1 MKFRKMRLLLAAVSL
16 AILLPAVVSAQW
28 PQINRTLDQ
37 GNLWDTFTNRHYGG
51 VNQALTWPGG
61 WWTTDANDRQNLA
74 NFKGFVIGAKDV
86 RDPQYPAVLWPY
98 MVGMRDGH
106 NDGETGSD
114 TLAAPPDPLTP
125 ANGTKILFRGR
136 LVRRLFRQAYPAV
149 SVDGVASTRHIH
161 FAVDGPAGFT
171 VPAVDEEFQ
180 KDYIDPNIP
189 ADIMLET
196 MSWTRM
202 GVSPNRT
209 VYSFVDRRND
219 DYMFWH
225 WRLINN
231 GLWSDTGA
239 RTIAQYGGVHDT
251 VRAVMMS
258 LMFQWDRAARGG
270 NRTASNG
277 QDHSDT
283 IWNYYGV
290 DYDGAKTEDMRLV
303 WVRDGDQD
311 ASIYNAPSGKQDD
324 YGDPDP
330 VTGALLSARD
340 AGLMF
345 LHWDRSTADRRDD
358 PAQPMTVGWGEG
370 GGDTDENI
378 RTTIEGHEAKYN
390 QMRFGYEYFGTYY
403 PGDVL
408 DTPARGAHPYG
419 GSWIK
424 ASNDPAVSE
433 TYWPGQVLGLDNQVT
448 EVEQQCG
455 LGPVDIPPNDT
466 LNGLFATAVTG
477 LDLPYARQIGESW
490 FAGNLSDAEKNTI
503 LNTCKDSVF
512 KVMRQAKSVYESA
525 TFPDGQGG
533 QRFAS
538 TTEELAVAI
547 NSAIAAGRLALSPP
561 APASFAV
568 VAGPSKVSTY
578 WTLNTTT
585 GSSIAG
591 WRLYRAEGDFKGD
604 SVWTKIYD
612 GPADVLGYCDK
623 AVTAGFSYYYYLTT
637 YDAAGNESGMHC
649 RTSVPAIPL
658 AGDGVG
664 ILDADRVLR
673 FALDQNA
680 PNPFNPTTTIRFS
693 VAAAGPTR
701 LDIYST
707 NGQIIRT
714 LVNGTVT
721 AGTNSVQWDGK
732 DTMGRPVASGTYLY
746 RLTNGQNTSVRRM
759 VLVR

>member
-1 MKFRKMRLLLAAVSL
+1 MRSGKMRLVVAAMSL
-16 AILLPAVVSAQW
+16 AILLPVAASAQW
-28 PQINRTLDQ
+28 GQINRTLDIA
-37 GNLWDTFTNRHYGG
+37 NLWDTFTNRHYGG

-86 RDPQYPAVLWPY
+86 RDPQFPGVLWPY

-106 NDGETGSD
+106 NDGETGAD
-114 TLAAPPDPLTP
+114 TLAAPMDPLVP
-125 ANGTKILFRGR
+125 ANGTQILFRGR
-136 LVRRLFRQAYPAV
+136 TVRRTFRQAYPAV
-149 SVDGVASTRHIH
+149 SVDGVASTRFNH

-171 VPAVDEEFQ
+171 VPAADEAYQ
-180 KDYIDPNIP
+180 KDFINPNLP
-189 ADIMLET
+189 ADLTLET

-219 DYMFWH
+219 DFMFWH

-231 GLWSDTGA
+231 GVWSTTGN
-239 RTIAQYGGVHDT
+239 RTFQQYGGVHDT

-258 LMFQWDRAARGG
+258 LMFQWDRASRGG
-270 NRTASNG
+270 NRTNSNG
-277 QDHSDT
+277 QDASDT

-311 ASIYNAPSGKQDD
+311 ASKYNAPSGKQDD

-345 LHWDRSTADRRDD
+345 LHWDRATNDRRDD
-358 PAQPMTVGWGEG
+358 PAQPMTLGWGEG
-370 GGDTDENI
+370 GSDNDENI
-378 RTTIEGHEAKYN
+378 RTTREGHEAKYN
-390 QMRFGYEYFGTYY
+390 QMRYGYEYFGTYY
-403 PGDVL
+403 PGDVTT
-408 DTPARGAHPYG
+408 TPARGAHPFG

-424 ASNDPAVSE
+424 ASNDPAVSD

-466 LNGLFATAVTG
+466 LNGLFVTAVKG
-477 LDLPYARQIGESW
+477 LELPYAAQIGKAW
-490 FAGNLSDAEKNTI
+490 MAGTLTDAQKNEI
-503 LNTCKDSVF
+503 VFSAKDSVF
-512 KVMRQAKSVYESA
+512 KAMRQAKSVYESL

-533 QRFAS
+533 QRLAS
-538 TTEELAVAI
+538 TSAELEASFGA
-547 NSAIAAGRLALSPP
+547 AIAAGKLALSPP
-561 APASFAV
+561 APATFQV
-568 VAGPSKVSTY
+568 VAGKSKISTY

-591 WRLYRAEGDFKGD
+591 YRLYRAEADFKGD
-604 SVWTKIYD
+604 SAWTMIYQ
-612 GPADVLGYCDK
+612 GTNLGFMDTN
-623 AVTAGFSYYYYLTT
+623 VTPGFSYYYYLTT
-637 YDAAGNESGMHC
+637 YDANGNESTMHT
-649 RTSVPAIPL
+649 RTDVPAIPL
-658 AGDGVG
+658 AGTDTGV
-664 ILDADRVLR
+664 LDADRALR

-714 LVNGTVT
+714 LVNGAVSVG
-721 AGTNSVQWDGK
+721 ANSVQWDGK
-732 DTMGRPVASGTYLY
+732 DMTGRPVASGTYLY

-759 VLVR
+759 ILVR